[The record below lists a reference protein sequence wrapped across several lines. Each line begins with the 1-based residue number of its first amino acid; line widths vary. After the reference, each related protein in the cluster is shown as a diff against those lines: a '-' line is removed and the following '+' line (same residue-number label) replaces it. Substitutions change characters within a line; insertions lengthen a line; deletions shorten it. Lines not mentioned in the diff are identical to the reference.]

1 MLLLP
6 LPRRYRRPLLLPPG
20 LLALAWLLWLGC
32 VALPQVRGMRVQHV
46 MEVNFPPLKSK
57 LNILLKYHEDIF
69 FPPYLPPA
77 TIATFR
83 PWQTFTATGNMFED
97 YFALHNAK
105 AVMQSLSADSKH
117 DLGLRVYLNQQASY
131 ASLVQLLDWCN
142 VYSMKQYWVDIEH
155 EPTTLYVFTTK
166 PDPNYKEI
174 PDWVCGVSGG
184 YLPPVLHKPFW
195 VQFDDFVTAFW
206 QFGWLTPLL
215 SPDWRNSTLLLLLLG
230 AISAYRLGRGWGAR

>member
-46 MEVNFPPLKSK
+46 MEITFPPLRPNSI
-57 LNILLKYHEDIF
+57 ILADHAVEGTSL
-69 FPPYLPPA
+69 PYSSPA
-77 TIATFR
+77 IIAAFR
-83 PWQTFTATGNMFED
+83 PWQTLAVTGNLFED
-97 YFALHNAK
+97 YFALRNVQ
-105 AVMQSLSADSKH
+105 AVFRHLGADPNYNR
-117 DLGLRVYLNQQASY
+117 GLQVRIGQEASY
-131 ASLVQLLDWCN
+131 SSLIQLLDWCN
-142 VYSMKQYWVDIEH
+142 MYDMKRYWVDIRH
-155 EPTTLYVFTTK
+155 EPTTLYTFTSK

-195 VQFDDFVTAFW
+195 VQFDDFITAFW
-206 QFGWLTPLL
+206 KFGWFAPLL

-230 AISAYRLGRGWGAR
+230 AVSAYRLGRNWWAR